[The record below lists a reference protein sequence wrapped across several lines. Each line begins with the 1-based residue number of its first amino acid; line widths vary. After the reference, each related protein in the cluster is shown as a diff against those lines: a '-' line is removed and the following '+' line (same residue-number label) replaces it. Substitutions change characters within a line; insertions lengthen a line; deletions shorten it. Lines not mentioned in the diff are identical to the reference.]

1 MAKAVVEGK
10 RIDAKIQKKDQKLQA
25 AQGIDRKKMH
35 KSVMSYTFLSLKIN
49 VLRLKI
55 KLKKEE

>member
-1 MAKAVVEGK
+1 MAKAVVERK

-25 AQGIDRKKMH
+25 AQEIDRKKMH

-49 VLRLKI
+49 ILRLEI